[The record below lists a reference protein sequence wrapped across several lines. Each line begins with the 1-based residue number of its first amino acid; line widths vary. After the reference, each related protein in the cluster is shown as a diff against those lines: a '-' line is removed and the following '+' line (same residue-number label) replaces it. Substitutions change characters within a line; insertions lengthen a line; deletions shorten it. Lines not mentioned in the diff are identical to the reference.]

1 MKVGKD
7 GEFRSHLPSLLDGF
21 LDCRM
26 PCMHGPVDHAVLDG
40 GLMDHQVRLAT
51 HLAELDQLAGG
62 PGVPRV
68 HHFEAGPGE
77 LDSDAKG
84 VLAME
89 CPAGHHRL
97 DSTVG
102 FKFGQEPVVD
112 FLLQSKGVSA

>member
-51 HLAELDQLAGG
+51 HLAELE
-62 PGVPRV
+62 
-68 HHFEAGPGE
+68 HHSGLVTNSCPSFRFWEQ
-77 LDSDAKG
+77 AKQMSFLQIHNHG
-84 VLAME
+84 LRQSFLKVSWVLRA
-89 CPAGHHRL
+89 
-97 DSTVG
+97 
-102 FKFGQEPVVD
+102 
-112 FLLQSKGVSA
+112 